1 MADKIIQP
9 KTIFEQI
16 LQGEQ
21 INNEILVGIAS
32 EMDAIKQ
39 QLQTIIGVLYAPITE
54 DNNTSEP
61 TALGADNNNE

>member
-1 MADKIIQP
+1 MADNRQP
-9 KTIFEQI
+9 KTIFEQM

-39 QLQTIIGVLYAPITE
+39 QLQMIIGVLYAPVTE
-54 DNNTSEP
+54 DDNKSEP
-61 TALGADNNNE
+61 TALGADNNE

>member
-1 MADKIIQP
+1 MADNRQP
-9 KTIFEQI
+9 KTIFEQL

-39 QLQTIIGVLYAPITE
+39 QLQMIIGVLYAPVTE
-54 DNNTSEP
+54 DDNTSEP
-61 TALGADNNNE
+61 TALGADNNE

>member
-1 MADKIIQP
+1 MADNRQP
-9 KTIFEQI
+9 KTIFEQM

-39 QLQTIIGVLYAPITE
+39 QLQMIIKVLYAPVTE
-54 DNNTSEP
+54 DDNTSEP
-61 TALGADNNNE
+61 TALGADNNE

>member
-1 MADKIIQP
+1 MADNRQP
-9 KTIFEQI
+9 KTIFEQM

-61 TALGADNNNE
+61 TALGADNNE

>member
-39 QLQTIIGVLYAPITE
+39 QLQMIIGVLYAPVTE

-61 TALGADNNNE
+61 TALGADNNE

>member
-1 MADKIIQP
+1 MADNRQP
-9 KTIFEQI
+9 KTIFEQM

-32 EMDAIKQ
+32 EIDAIKQ
-39 QLQTIIGVLYAPITE
+39 QLQMIIGVLYAPVTE

-61 TALGADNNNE
+61 TALGADNNE

>member
-1 MADKIIQP
+1 MADNRLP
-9 KTIFEQI
+9 KTIFEQM

-39 QLQTIIGVLYAPITE
+39 QLQVIIGVLYAPVTE
-54 DNNTSEP
+54 DDNTSEP
-61 TALGADNNNE
+61 TALGADNNE

>member
-1 MADKIIQP
+1 MADNRQS

-21 INNEILVGIAS
+21 VNNEILVGIAS

-39 QLQTIIGVLYAPITE
+39 QLQMIIGVLYAPVTE
-54 DNNTSEP
+54 DDNTSEP
-61 TALGADNNNE
+61 TALGADNNK

>member
-1 MADKIIQP
+1 MADNRQS
-9 KTIFEQI
+9 KTIFEQM

-39 QLQTIIGVLYAPITE
+39 QLQMIIGVLYAPVTE
-54 DNNTSEP
+54 DDNTSEP
-61 TALGADNNNE
+61 TALGADNNE

>member
-1 MADKIIQP
+1 MADNRQP
-9 KTIFEQI
+9 KTIFEQM

-39 QLQTIIGVLYAPITE
+39 QLQMIIGVLYAPVTE

-61 TALGADNNNE
+61 TALGAEDNK

>member
-1 MADKIIQP
+1 MADNRQP

-21 INNEILVGIAS
+21 INNEILVGVAS

-61 TALGADNNNE
+61 TALGADNNE

>member
-1 MADKIIQP
+1 MADNRQP
-9 KTIFEQI
+9 KTIFEHI

-39 QLQTIIGVLYAPITE
+39 QLQMIIEVLYAPVTE
-54 DNNTSEP
+54 DDNTSEP
-61 TALGADNNNE
+61 TALGADNNE

>member
-1 MADKIIQP
+1 MAENRQP
-9 KTIFEQI
+9 KTIFEQM

-39 QLQTIIGVLYAPITE
+39 QLQMIIGVLYAPVTE
-54 DNNTSEP
+54 DDNTSEP

>member
-1 MADKIIQP
+1 MADNRQP
-9 KTIFEQI
+9 KTIFEQL

-39 QLQTIIGVLYAPITE
+39 QLQVIIGVLYAPVTE
-54 DNNTSEP
+54 DDNTSEP
-61 TALGADNNNE
+61 TALGADNNE

>member
-1 MADKIIQP
+1 MADNRQP

-32 EMDAIKQ
+32 EMDAIKL
-39 QLQTIIGVLYAPITE
+39 QLQMIIGLLYAPVTE

-61 TALGADNNNE
+61 TALGADNNEE

>member
-1 MADKIIQP
+1 MVDNRQP
-9 KTIFEQI
+9 KTIFEQM

-61 TALGADNNNE
+61 TALGADNNE

>member
-1 MADKIIQP
+1 MADNRQP
-9 KTIFEQI
+9 KTIFEQM

-39 QLQTIIGVLYAPITE
+39 QLQTIKRVLYAPITE
-54 DNNTSEP
+54 DNKTSEP
-61 TALGADNNNE
+61 TALGADNNE

>member
-1 MADKIIQP
+1 MADNRQP

-39 QLQTIIGVLYAPITE
+39 QLQMIIGVLYAPVTE

-61 TALGADNNNE
+61 TALGADKNEE

>member
-1 MADKIIQP
+1 MADNRQP

-21 INNEILVGIAS
+21 VNNEILVGIAS

-39 QLQTIIGVLYAPITE
+39 QLQTIIGLLCAPVTE

-61 TALGADNNNE
+61 TALGADNNEE

>member
-1 MADKIIQP
+1 MADNRQP
-9 KTIFEQI
+9 KTIFEQM

-39 QLQTIIGVLYAPITE
+39 QLQMIIGVLYAPVTE

-61 TALGADNNNE
+61 TALGADNNE

>member
-1 MADKIIQP
+1 MADNRQP
-9 KTIFEQI
+9 KTIFEQM

-39 QLQTIIGVLYAPITE
+39 QLQMIIGVLYAPVTE
-54 DNNTSEP
+54 DDNTSEP
-61 TALGADNNNE
+61 TALGADNNK

>member
-1 MADKIIQP
+1 MADNRQP

-21 INNEILVGIAS
+21 INNEILAGIAS
-32 EMDAIKQ
+32 EMEVIKQ
-39 QLQTIIGVLYAPITE
+39 QLHSIIGVLYAPVTE

-61 TALGADNNNE
+61 TALGADNNE

>member
-1 MADKIIQP
+1 MADNRHP
-9 KTIFEQI
+9 KTIFEQM

-61 TALGADNNNE
+61 TALGADK

>member
-1 MADKIIQP
+1 MADNRQP
-9 KTIFEQI
+9 KTIFEQM

-32 EMDAIKQ
+32 EMEAIKQ
-39 QLQTIIGVLYAPITE
+39 QLQMIIGVLYAPITE

-61 TALGADNNNE
+61 TALGADNNE

>member
-1 MADKIIQP
+1 MADNKQP
-9 KTIFEQI
+9 KTIFEQM

-39 QLQTIIGVLYAPITE
+39 QLQMIIGVLYAPATE

-61 TALGADNNNE
+61 TALGADNNE

>member
-1 MADKIIQP
+1 MADNRQP
-9 KTIFEQI
+9 KTIFEQM

-32 EMDAIKQ
+32 EMEAIKQ
-39 QLQTIIGVLYAPITE
+39 QLQTIIGVLYAPVTE

-61 TALGADNNNE
+61 TALGADKNEE

>member
-1 MADKIIQP
+1 MTDNRQP
-9 KTIFEQI
+9 KTIFEQM

-39 QLQTIIGVLYAPITE
+39 QLQMIIGVLYAPVTE

-61 TALGADNNNE
+61 TALGADNNE

>member
-1 MADKIIQP
+1 MADNRQP

-32 EMDAIKQ
+32 EMDAIKL
-39 QLQTIIGVLYAPITE
+39 QLQMIIGVLYAPVTE

-61 TALGADNNNE
+61 TALGADNNE

>member
-1 MADKIIQP
+1 MADNRQP
-9 KTIFEQI
+9 RTIFEQM

-39 QLQTIIGVLYAPITE
+39 QLQIIIGVLYAPVTE
-54 DNNTSEP
+54 DDNTSEP
-61 TALGADNNNE
+61 TALGADNNE

>member
-1 MADKIIQP
+1 MADNRQP
-9 KTIFEQI
+9 KTIFEQM

-39 QLQTIIGVLYAPITE
+39 QLQLIIGVLYAPVSE
-54 DNNTSEP
+54 DDNTSEP
-61 TALGADNNNE
+61 TALGADNNE

>member
-1 MADKIIQP
+1 MADNRQP
-9 KTIFEQI
+9 KTIFEQM

-39 QLQTIIGVLYAPITE
+39 QLQMIMGMLYAPVTE
-54 DNNTSEP
+54 DENTSEP
-61 TALGADNNNE
+61 TALGADNNE